1 MLIVFCTL
9 LLHKIKN
16 NQNLKNTLQ
25 ATFNHML
32 NVLLTVWLMQQIY
45 KNMWRKKSSKQLNI
59 TTRLYCDKN
68 HCQECDGAVW
78 QVLSRGCCLTA
89 RVSENGRWPDGGAT
103 YCNSQR
109 RHQESPRSLSSA
121 DRLLEGGEIVPD
133 VCFGQQEAVGPH
145 GGDPGDLTLHFSLAA
160 AQRDSRSAGECG
172 SQEYEGTGDP
182 GRRALSSPQQPWT
195 GRKWISSPP
204 SVRSGNQRGPALEA
218 ATVVGA
224 GYTLSV
230 VQPGAAVQPMRL
242 RLP

>member
-1 MLIVFCTL
+1 MSDHEEDQPPPSPPAGNVKLSAFW
-9 LLHKIKN
+9 
-16 NQNLKNTLQ
+16 LQ
-25 ATFNHML
+25 APAFDSTRRSVHSLSKML
-32 NVLLTVWLMQQIY
+32 WGNLTSTVTWLLPCRMSLWGWSLT
-45 KNMWRKKSSKQLNI
+45 WR
-59 TTRLYCDKN
+59 
-68 HCQECDGAVW
+68 
-78 QVLSRGCCLTA
+78 
-89 RVSENGRWPDGGAT
+89 
-103 YCNSQR
+103 R
-109 RHQESPRSLSSA
+109 RHQLQHPTETSRKSPHPLSSA
-121 DRLLEGGEIVPD
+121 DRLSEGEEIVPD